1 MESKPEPIR
10 GPRDL
15 RFDTLRGLLLVCMT
29 LNHLPTELRVLTDQ
43 SLGVFSA
50 AEGFVF
56 LSGLMAGWIY
66 TRRLREQGRDA
77 LWSSCMARTKSIY
90 AWHVASYLGAFT
102 LVQLTYR
109 TLGFCSLAA
118 PRLFFQHPLGSLWLG
133 FSLLYQ
139 PGLLDLLPMYC
150 AFVLLIPGVIAGLE
164 AGRRWPILGLSALVW
179 LAMQWAPPMA
189 GAAGLY
195 PVNTGVFNL
204 FAWQFIFI
212 TGVAIGHARAG
223 REDLVSR
230 PNPWV
235 VSAALAVVVYGIGV
249 CHAQWP
255 PLWPDRLYGILLNKP
270 ALGLLRL
277 ADFACVAFLVAVL
290 ADRFPSAFALRPLAL
305 LGRHS
310 LAVVAA
316 QSVIIVTLLQFAP
329 LFTTAAGRT
338 LTALFTL
345 ALIFAAAAARDRMT
359 ARDRMRARAGA
370 PAAAPLGARNPPRP
384 RLLPTHGE
392 RAA

>member
-1 MESKPEPIR
+1 
-10 GPRDL
+10 
-15 RFDTLRGLLLVCMT
+15 
-29 LNHLPTELRVLTDQ
+29 
-43 SLGVFSA
+43 
-50 AEGFVF
+50 
-56 LSGLMAGWIY
+56 
-66 TRRLREQGRDA
+66 
-77 LWSSCMARTKSIY
+77 MARTKSIY